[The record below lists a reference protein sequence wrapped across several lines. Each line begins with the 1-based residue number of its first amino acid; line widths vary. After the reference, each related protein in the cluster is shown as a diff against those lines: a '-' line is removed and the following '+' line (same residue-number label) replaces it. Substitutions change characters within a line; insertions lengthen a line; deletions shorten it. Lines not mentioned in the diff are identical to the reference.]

1 MKSKQTQYRKGEAT
15 MQAPNFVAV
24 MAILNAMVQRF
35 NDDTVKTNIATLGR
49 PFGTSDSENASGLD
63 DAKRM

>member
-1 MKSKQTQYRKGEAT
+1 

-49 PFGTSDSENASGLD
+49 PFGTSDGENVSGSS